1 MQRNKPPPK
10 KFTSLPALY
19 SPGVTPGV
27 ILSRRHVV
35 LWMLT
40 LRLHPKEHHRI
51 ASGHLWVYRDELQ
64 DLPEAPPGTLVQV
77 ESADGAP
84 LGSGFYNPLSKITV
98 RMLGET
104 VEEADTDFF
113 VRRFRQAVE
122 FRQRFLPNE
131 DAYRVV
137 FGEADLLS
145 GLIVDRYDTVA
156 VVQMLSAG
164 MDVRMP
170 QILEALR
177 IVMPDITGIVE
188 RNSAQTRKKE
198 GLEFRDG
205 PVWGNVPSRVA
216 FTENGIR
223 LEVDL
228 VGGQKTGYFLD
239 QKLNRRV
246 VASLSKDRTVLD
258 CFCNVGGFALN
269 AARGGASLAVG
280 VDSSQMA
287 IDHARHHAEI
297 NGFDNCTFE
306 QANVFDLLREHVEQ
320 VRTWD
325 IVVLDP
331 PSFAK
336 SRSAI
341 RGAHAGY
348 AELNRTAMKLL
359 TKNGLLVT
367 ASCTQLVP
375 EHDLMDIIYRE
386 AARLRKRLRLVH
398 RGNQSPDHPV
408 LLAMPETQYLK
419 FLIFQE
425 C

>member
-1 MQRNKPPPK
+1 
-10 KFTSLPALY
+10 
-19 SPGVTPGV
+19 
-27 ILSRRHVV
+27 
-35 LWMLT
+35 MLT
-40 LRLHPKEHHRI
+40 LRLRPKEHHRI
-51 ASGHLWVYRDELQ
+51 AAGHLWVYRDELQ
-64 DLPEAPPGTLVQV
+64 DLPEAAPGTLVQV

-98 RMLGET
+98 RMLGASI
-104 VEEADTDFF
+104 EAADAAFF
-113 VRRFRQAVE
+113 AERFRSAMAY
-122 FRQRFLPNE
+122 RQRFLPNE
-131 DAYRVV
+131 DAYRLV

-145 GLIVDRYDTVA
+145 GLIIDIYGTVA
-156 VVQMLSAG
+156 VLQMLSAG
-164 MDVRMP
+164 MDVRMTE
-170 QILEALR
+170 IVEALR
-177 IVMPDITGIVE
+177 TVMPELTGIAE

-198 GLEFRDG
+198 GLPFRDG
-205 PVWGNVPSRVA
+205 PVWGTIPDRVH
-216 FTENGIR
+216 FTENDVR

-228 VGGQKTGYFLD
+228 IGGQKTGYFLD
-239 QKLNRRV
+239 QKINRRM
-246 VASLSKDRTVLD
+246 VADLSRGRTVLD

-269 AARGGASLAVG
+269 AARGGAKLAVG

-287 IDHARHHAEI
+287 VDHARHHASI

-306 QANVFDLLREHVEQ
+306 QANVFDLLREHVDQ
-320 VRTWD
+320 GRTWD

-336 SRSAI
+336 SRSAL

-359 TKNGLLVT
+359 PPDGLLVT

-375 EHDLMDIIYRE
+375 EADLMDIVYRE
-386 AARLRKRLRLVH
+386 AARLKKRLRLVH
-398 RGNQSPDHPV
+398 RGHQSPDHPV

-419 FLIFQE
+419 FLIFQQ

>member
-1 MQRNKPPPK
+1 
-10 KFTSLPALY
+10 
-19 SPGVTPGV
+19 
-27 ILSRRHVV
+27 
-35 LWMLT
+35 MLT
-40 LRLHPKEHHRI
+40 LRLRPKEHHRI
-51 ASGHLWVYRDELQ
+51 AAGHLWVYRDELQ
-64 DLPEAPPGTLVQV
+64 DLPEAPPGTLVRV
-77 ESADGAP
+77 ESADGTP

-98 RMLGET
+98 RMLGAT
-104 VEEADTDFF
+104 VDAADAAFF
-113 VRRFRQAVE
+113 AERFRSALAY
-122 FRQRFLPNE
+122 RQRFLPNE
-131 DAYRVV
+131 DAYRLV

-145 GLIVDRYDTVA
+145 GLIIDIYGTVA
-156 VVQMLSAG
+156 VLQMLSAG
-164 MDVRMP
+164 MDVR
-170 QILEALR
+170 ITEIVEALR
-177 IVMPDITGIVE
+177 TLMPQLTGIAE

-198 GLEFRDG
+198 GLPFRDG
-205 PVWGNVPSRVA
+205 PVWGEIPDRVH
-216 FTENGIR
+216 FTENDVR

-228 VGGQKTGYFLD
+228 IGGQKTGYFLD
-239 QKLNRRV
+239 QKINRRV
-246 VASLSKDRTVLD
+246 VAELSRGRTVLD

-269 AARGGASLAVG
+269 AARGGAKMAVG

-287 IDHARHHAEI
+287 VDHARHHAAI

-306 QANVFDLLREHVEQ
+306 QENVFDLLREHVDQ
-320 VRTWD
+320 GRTWD

-336 SRSAI
+336 SRSAL

-359 TKNGLLVT
+359 PPDGLLVT

-375 EHDLMDIIYRE
+375 EADLMDIVYRE
-386 AARLRKRLRLVH
+386 AARLKKRLRLVH

-419 FLIFQE
+419 FLIFQQ